1 MQSQKIDWILA
12 LVLLPTIRQG
22 TAVPETEAPIISI
35 ENEKRVSKSECMLA
49 GIKMVAKA
57 GKSRCSAR
65 SRSWLKGRLR
75 PRFQRRPA
83 SRVSASCAE
92 RVYDL
97 RASSTFRSFGNA
109 QPPSTNCFCS
119 RRPSNPTAF
128 HWSVPALQS
137 SATNGGDAAWNIC
150 SGQVFYPDRRLDHDE
165 SWKLA

>member
-1 MQSQKIDWILA
+1 MDRNNLFRSSEWDQEPRDAQERG
-12 LVLLPTIRQG
+12 RQRG
-22 TAVPETEAPIISI
+22 KTKVAV
-35 ENEKRVSKSECMLA
+35 M
-49 GIKMVAKA
+49 
-57 GKSRCSAR
+57 AR
-65 SRSWLKGRLR
+65 SGSAKPCRWECSNTKPWCLKGRLR

-128 HWSVPALQS
+128 HGSVPALQS
-137 SATNGGDAAWNIC
+137 RATDGGDTAWNNC
-150 SGQVFYPDRRLDHDE
+150 SGQVFYHDRRLDHDE